1 MIKAWKDYP
10 EVWDNFYQ
18 DQDTRRWEEIG
29 FPSLFSTKIVLA
41 DKPKEL
47 SALQSKIDAYW
58 QEYAGSRPEA
68 VNGKMYATTGRD
80 DLNFEQDTLLIRAY
94 QADYATLL
102 VKLSTQAG
110 LTLEERAFLD
120 AKVRFLGVTG
130 FIQDGDKYLAGQVA
144 KRNMK
149 QDLWETIPMGSI
161 DYGLHEQED
170 PFRQTLEK
178 EAKQETNLDL
188 AQDFD
193 VVQPWGFNFG
203 PQAGNGTIIYRLQL
217 HTSVREK
224 IRCSAEHLQL
234 RWTTREEV
242 LGPQLRYTWNPVTV
256 CLMEKLEE
264 EDRTNGRD

>member
-10 EVWDNFYQ
+10 EVWDDFYQ
-18 DQDTRRWEEIG
+18 DQDTRRLEEIG

-47 SALQSKIDAYW
+47 SALQAKIEAYW

-68 VNGKMYATTGRD
+68 VNGKMYAMTGRE
-80 DLNFEQDTLLIRAY
+80 DLNFEQDTLLVRAY
-94 QADYATLL
+94 PANYATLL
-102 VKLSTQAG
+102 VKLSTKEG
-110 LTLEERAFLD
+110 LSNEEKEFLD
-120 AKVRFLGVTG
+120 TQVRFLGIAG

-161 DYGLHEQED
+161 DYGLHERED
-170 PFRQTLEK
+170 PFRKTLEK

-188 AQDFD
+188 ARDFAMN
-193 VVQPWGFNFG
+193 QPWGFNFG

-217 HTSVREK
+217 NHSAQEK

-234 RWTTREEV
+234 RWATREEIIDS
-242 LGPQLRYTWNPVTV
+242 QLRYAWNPVTV
-256 CLMEKLEE
+256 RLMEKLEE
-264 EDRTNGRD
+264 EDRTNG